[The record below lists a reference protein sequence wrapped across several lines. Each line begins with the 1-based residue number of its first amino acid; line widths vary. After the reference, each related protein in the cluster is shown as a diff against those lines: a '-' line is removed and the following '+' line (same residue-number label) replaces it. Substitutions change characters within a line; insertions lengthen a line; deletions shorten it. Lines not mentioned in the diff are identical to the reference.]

1 MATLFDD
8 QTNNQRLHHLINNSK
23 WIATDLMD
31 LVVHQF
37 ISLISKYGLL
47 NDLMLLIDESG
58 FSKKGK
64 KSDGVARQYNGNI
77 GKTDNC
83 QVGVFGALNAGSIT
97 TIIRA
102 LLYKPGEENSKIDHA
117 KSIIDHVVKKL
128 QIKIQ
133 CVCFDAF
140 YGRDTGLLLKLKN
153 ENINF
158 MADVPESHKI
168 YLESFKMILPLS
180 KLKRGRKPTKHKPNK
195 KAWSFKEYYN
205 SLRASDFKTLTV
217 RHASKGMLKAKFHRK
232 NIYILDS
239 ACNKCVKLTL
249 LIRLDKDGTV
259 YFTLTNYPDK
269 VTVNELAYKQCKR
282 YFVERSFQDN
292 KQALGMNQYECR
304 KEVSWSKHMALC
316 MLAQLFI
323 NTEKLTT
330 MENITA
336 YITPRDIKNL
346 IIAILSYKKSL
357 LEKSTRLVLDKAL
370 KYRHKVKKLIY
381 LRI

>member
-1 MATLFDD
+1 MLTFLSSFESIFTSVTRSVFPSASIYVQGLFAQVRSNCSSIATLFDA

-37 ISLISKYGLL
+37 ILLITKYSLLQ
-47 NDLMLLIDESG
+47 DLMLLIDETG

-117 KSIIDHVVKKL
+117 KAIIDHVVKKL

-140 YGRDTGLLLKLKN
+140 YGRDTALLMKLMN

-168 YLESFKMILPLS
+168 YLESFKMMVPLS
-180 KLKRGRKPTKHKPNK
+180 KSKRGRKPTKLKPNK
-195 KAWSFKEYYN
+195 MAWSFKEYYN
-205 SLRASDFKTLTV
+205 SLLASDFKTVTI

-232 NIYILDS
+232 NVYILDS
-239 ACNKCVKLTL
+239 TCNKCVKLTL

-259 YFTLTNYPDK
+259 YFTLTNYADK
-269 VTVNELAYKQCKR
+269 VTVNELAYRQCKR
-282 YFVERSFQDN
+282 YRQNEQQIKKIREKKGRLN
-292 KQALGMNQYECR
+292 AKLANQ
-304 KEVSWSKHMALC
+304 
-316 MLAQLFI
+316 
-323 NTEKLTT
+323 
-330 MENITA
+330 
-336 YITPRDIKNL
+336 
-346 IIAILSYKKSL
+346 
-357 LEKSTRLVLDKAL
+357 
-370 KYRHKVKKLIY
+370 
-381 LRI
+381 LR